1 MIAGE
6 TSLAYDEVVTMNI
19 VSSRAI
25 GIGAYLVRLGQ
36 RTVQLESSNIILTG
50 FQALNKVLGSDVYTS
65 NNQLGGVQIMANN
78 GVTHDV
84 VETDV
89 QAVKVI
95 LKWLSFIPK
104 AKGSLLPIMMSA
116 DPVDRPVEFTPTEK
130 TPYDPRWLIEG
141 ELHQVS
147 RNSARDSD
155 VTRIL
160 HAFQANN

>member
-25 GIGAYLVRLGQ
+25 GIGSYLVRLGQ
-36 RTVQLESSNIILTG
+36 RTVQLESSSIILTG

-78 GVTHDV
+78 GVSHDV

-89 QAVKVI
+89 QAARVI
-95 LKWLSFIPK
+95 LRWLSYIPK
-104 AKGSLLPIMMSA
+104 AKKAPLPIVLCY
-116 DPVDRPVEFTPTEK
+116 DPVDRPVEFMPAEK

-141 ELHQVS
+141 EQLL
-147 RNSARDSD
+147 R
-155 VTRIL
+155 
-160 HAFQANN
+160 

>member
-1 MIAGE
+1 MCIR
-6 TSLAYDEVVTMNI
+6 D
-19 VSSRAI
+19 R
-25 GIGAYLVRLGQ
+25 
-36 RTVQLESSNIILTG
+36 
-50 FQALNKVLGSDVYTS
+50 NKVLGSDVYTS

-104 AKGSLLPIMMSA
+104 AKGALLPISSCS
-116 DPVDRPVEFTPTEK
+116 DPVDRPVEFIPTEK

-141 ELHQVS
+141 ES
-147 RNSARDSD
+147 TEEAF
-155 VTRIL
+155 IL
-160 HAFQANN
+160 TIE